1 MINIFCGI
9 VGTATGQSWWLGY
22 ADDLLFAAMD
32 DGKRCRGKPCS
43 KQWTKQDMKN
53 CQKGN
58 FTTD

>member
-32 DGKRCRGKPCS
+32 VGCGYKSASEVGLELAKTVS
-43 KQWTKQDMKN
+43 Y
-53 CQKGN
+53 G
-58 FTTD
+58 FEV